1 MHRKAK
7 EVSLILVISMVF
19 SIAGCAKKQ
28 KDAEVALSSS
38 ETTIVEVTTES
49 TTETT
54 IEITTTTEERT
65 SQTTTVIESSETTV
79 TESSDTEPSEV
90 ATASVESTKESGE
103 PKSTPTPEP
112 TKAPATPTP
121 VPTATPVPTSTPT
134 PTTAPKVN
142 DPGLRKS
149 TAISAAKAAVQD
161 CCGSHSGFEFND
173 TVMSNQQARAK
184 ACANNHTFYGHNE
197 ISGTFKLALEGC
209 SKMSGYVFE
218 DGSELYVWSDDNGE
232 EHKYTEFYSFIY
244 ECAKYDVTQHTANL
258 SADSGMKYFGVGF
271 AGHSEEHD
279 GVIYYTYY
287 MYIGADDDFCRP
299 SHGY

>member
-90 ATASVESTKESGE
+90 ATASVESTKESGK